1 MRPAVSLLFLSMLVS
16 MGGCSNAIDSGH
28 NTFLDSDDLQQMTDK
43 MARSIVA
50 DARVQSAIH
59 ATGAMRVVV
68 QPVVNNLTAEIL
80 PRGQAEGFTSRVR
93 ALLSEKQPTN
103 FTWILNRDDFYD
115 LRKKELDAPLGPS
128 PDAVNPQYAL
138 TAVFTSLAHENS
150 QGRSDFYVCSY
161 ELSDLQTRAVLWT
174 DSYKVKKSAIKG
186 FLD

>member
-1 MRPAVSLLFLSMLVS
+1 MRVMLLVALVALTLAGCTNAVE
-16 MGGCSNAIDSGH
+16 SGR
-28 NTFLDSDDLQQMTDK
+28 NTFLDSVDLQQMTDQ

-50 DARVQSAIH
+50 DSRVQSALQQSGPLRI
-59 ATGAMRVVV
+59 VV

-93 ALLSEKQPTN
+93 SLLSEKQPAK
-103 FTWILNRDDFYD
+103 FTWILNRDDFYH

-128 PDAVNPQYAL
+128 PDAIDPQYAL
-138 TAVFTSLAHENS
+138 TAVFTSLTHENAH
-150 QGRSDFYVCSY
+150 GRSDFYVCSY
-161 ELSDLQTRAVLWT
+161 ELSDLQTRAVIWS